1 MTERAWFWN
10 IKMTEKKNRKVRLC
24 AMGLS
29 VVLCLVCFTAGWAS
43 DAGPQAEA
51 SMRSGDYESALKYF
65 RSALKQDPGSGRF
78 QSGLLRTLRETGAY
92 AEALKQAQVFS
103 KSRVESAP
111 VYLEWGRISKAV
123 GAYPEAERY
132 FRRAIDLVPPGT
144 ADYMDAIRELADL
157 LESTGRGEDAAGLWD
172 ILIDA
177 YRAGPVSGSR
187 RLGDVAVA
195 ASRRGYIH
203 DANDIFI
210 DATDPEIV
218 GDVSLGTLAD
228 FGYLFL
234 GKYYVTDAIDVF
246 RDCLKINGSYPDALI
261 GIALANKGDNDFE
274 AEVNARAALSV
285 NPNFVPAFS
294 LLAELAMDEE
304 NPETA
309 LEMIQKALE
318 VNPSDLHSLS
328 LLAVYHYL
336 NSNLSDFAGIE
347 KKIIDINPAYGEF
360 YYRLAEQLVSR
371 RKYRESVD
379 FYRKAVALNPKLWIA
394 YTGLGMNLTR
404 IGEFEAGRS
413 AIEKAFDGDGFN
425 ERAYNSLELFDTM
438 DNFVQSR
445 SEHFIFRIF
454 REDAQVLSGYA
465 SDLAEEAY
473 EKLTRRYGFE
483 PEGPI
488 QLEIFPDQKGFAVRA
503 LGLPGLEGALGVC
516 FGKVIAMFSSRAKE
530 DGPLN
535 WGTVLWHEFVHVLTL
550 QMSSHNIPRW
560 YSEGLS
566 VYEEW
571 RARPGWGDALEAGF
585 VRAYKEGRLLKASEL
600 NSGIVR
606 PKDPEQIVLSYYQAG
621 LVCEMLEDK
630 YGFDKIRQSLLL
642 FGRNEPPEEVFLQAF
657 GLDARTL
664 DAEYDRFLDLRYKE
678 IASRLF
684 FRDSGKP
691 GYTADAGR
699 PEREELEN
707 RLEKNPDDFYSN
719 LALGTLLAE
728 EGTDSEAEKY
738 LVRAKKLFPQYVRKG
753 NPYEILGRIYLE
765 QDREDEAL
773 EVFTAWSRI
782 AGSSGEP
789 LLRSAEIYQRRKD
802 WRSLENVLSRAVFF
816 NPYDPDL
823 QKMLGNAAMETGEW
837 ESAESAFRA
846 QLGLDVS
853 DPAGAHYN
861 LARVLFAA
869 GNRPEAR
876 REVLRALEI
885 APSFIEAQ
893 ELLLKISEAVQ

>member
-1 MTERAWFWN
+1 MTERARFWN
-10 IKMTEKKNRKVRLC
+10 IKMKEKKNRKVRFC

-29 VVLCLVCFTAGWAS
+29 AVLCLVCFTAVYGS
-43 DAGPQAEA
+43 DSGLQAEA
-51 SMRSGDYESALKYF
+51 SMRSGDYESAVKYF
-65 RSALKQDPGSGRF
+65 RSALKQDPGNGRF
-78 QSGLLRTLRETGAY
+78 QAGFIRTLRETGAY
-92 AEALKQAQVFS
+92 REALEQAETLQNPGAD
-103 KSRVESAP
+103 SAP
-111 VYLEWGRISKAV
+111 VCLELGRISAAV
-123 GAYPEAERY
+123 GAYGEAERY
-132 FRRAIDLVPPGT
+132 FRRSIDLSST
-144 ADYMDAIRELADL
+144 DRASYTDAVRELAEL
-157 LESTGRGEDAAGLWD
+157 LEDAGRKGDAAGLWD
-172 ILIDA
+172 TLIDI
-177 YRAGPVSGSR
+177 YRAGPVGESR
-187 RLGDVAVA
+187 ILGNIAVA
-195 ASRRGYIH
+195 AWRRGYIY
-203 DANDIFI
+203 DARDIFM
-210 DATDPEIV
+210 DATDPQIQQT
-218 GDVSLGTLAD
+218 VSLRALTD
-228 FGYLFL
+228 FGYQFL
-234 GKYYVTDAIDVF
+234 EKYNFTDALDVF
-246 RDCLKINGSYPDALI
+246 RDCLKINESYPDALI
-261 GIALANKGDNDFE
+261 GISLGKRGENDFE
-274 AEVNARAALSV
+274 AEVYAREALKV
-285 NPNFVPAFS
+285 NPNFVPAFN

-304 NPETA
+304 KPEAA

-336 NSNLSDFAGIE
+336 NSHLSDFAGIE
-347 KKIIDINPAYGEF
+347 QKIIGINPAYGEF

-379 FYRKAVALNPKLWIA
+379 FYRKAVTLNPELWIA

-404 IGEFEAGRS
+404 IGEFEAGRR

-425 ERAYNSLELFDTM
+425 ARAYNSLELFDTM
-438 DNFVQSR
+438 DNFVQSG
-445 SEHFIFRIF
+445 SEHFLFRISK
-454 REDAQVLSGYA
+454 EDAPVLSGYA

-483 PEGPI
+483 PEGQT
-488 QLEIFPDQKGFAVRA
+488 QLEVFPDHKGFAVRA

-516 FGKVIAMFSSRAKE
+516 FGKVIAMFSTRAKE

-550 QMSSHNIPRW
+550 QMSHHNIPRW

-600 NSGIVR
+600 NTGIVR

-642 FGRNEPPEEVFLQAF
+642 FGRNKPPEEVFLQAF
-657 GLDARTL
+657 GLDARAL
-664 DAEYDRFLDLRYKE
+664 DAEYGRFLDLRYKE
-678 IASRLF
+678 MASRLF

-691 GYTADAGR
+691 MDTADARR
-699 PEREELEN
+699 PEREELEK
-707 RLEKNPDDFYSN
+707 RLEKNQDDFYSN
-719 LALGTLLAE
+719 LILGTILAE

-738 LVRAKKLFPQYVRKG
+738 LIRAKKLFPQYIRKG
-753 NPYEILGRIYLE
+753 NPYEILGRIYLK

-782 AGSSGEP
+782 AGSSAEP

-802 WRSLENVLSRAVFF
+802 WGSLENVLYRAVFF

-823 QKMLGNAAMETGEW
+823 QRMLGNAAMETGKW

-861 LARVLFAA
+861 LARVLCAA
-869 GNRPEAR
+869 GNMPEAK

-885 APSFIEAQ
+885 APSYIEAQ